1 MKALYQNKKVKVTKI
16 IVIKEEFFKYPML
29 TQVKIEWKENGQ
41 TISDYVDAN
50 TVEFID

>member
-1 MKALYQNKKVKVTKI
+1 MKALYQNKKVKITKI
-16 IVIKEEFFKYPML
+16 IVDKVNYLKHPML

-50 TVEFID
+50 KVEFLD